1 MQETMKEKLFDKE
14 LMEDLRD
21 ELMTGYI
28 KTHGKIG
35 VDLTNPLESQPL
47 INYAN
52 AMKLA
57 QSERKSKKYLKST

>member
-1 MQETMKEKLFDKE
+1 MKEKLFDKE
-14 LMEDLRD
+14 TKEGLHD
-21 ELMTGYI
+21 ELISGYI

-35 VDLTNPLESQPL
+35 VNLANPLESQPL

-57 QSERKSKKYLKST
+57 QSERKSKKYLERS

>member
-1 MQETMKEKLFDKE
+1 MKEKLFNKE

-35 VDLTNPLESQPL
+35 VDLASPLESQAL
-47 INYAN
+47 KNYAN
-52 AMKLA
+52 ATKLA
-57 QSERKSKKYLKST
+57 QDKRNT